1 MRNKPKSFNLK
12 SYAKVNLFLHILK
25 KGKKFHNLE
34 SLAFFVNLYDEIKL
48 IEDKKFS
55 LTINGRFKA
64 LLKNKKNIIKKTIF
78 EYSKL
83 IKIKPNF
90 KVILNKNIPLSAGLG
105 GGSSNAAA
113 VIKGINLIKKKNIQ
127 KEKVYKFAMS
137 IGSDVPICLENKNV
151 FFSGYGEKISK
162 DP

>member
-113 VIKGINLIKKKNIQ
+113 VIKGINLIKKKIF
-127 KEKVYKFAMS
+127 KKKKF
-137 IGSDVPICLENKNV
+137 INLLCL
-151 FFSGYGEKISK
+151 
-162 DP
+162 

>member
-55 LTINGRFKA
+55 RTPYFLQDRSKNYYCEHVTKKMAKTCMNPHIGQK
-64 LLKNKKNIIKKTIF
+64 LVWLKII
-78 EYSKL
+78 
-83 IKIKPNF
+83 
-90 KVILNKNIPLSAGLG
+90 
-105 GGSSNAAA
+105 
-113 VIKGINLIKKKNIQ
+113 
-127 KEKVYKFAMS
+127 
-137 IGSDVPICLENKNV
+137 
-151 FFSGYGEKISK
+151 
-162 DP
+162 